1 MESERRTVEL
11 MRDGVQV
18 RIVVELLEAMFTAP
32 KAAAS
37 TAAPS
42 PWSAK
47 GFSWDDAWVL
57 RRVDRGHYIAVVAE
71 SRFATIYSDDL
82 TTAEVFEIPAGNDPR
97 VAVWNRVCE
106 LGWHGLTAADAFE
119 VQS

>member
-1 MESERRTVEL
+1 
-11 MRDGVQV
+11 
-18 RIVVELLEAMFTAP
+18 
-32 KAAAS
+32 
-37 TAAPS
+37 
-42 PWSAK
+42 
-47 GFSWDDAWVL
+47 
-57 RRVDRGHYIAVVAE
+57 VAE